1 MPGKFI
7 KSRKFQTIVDIIH
20 VTICIAIIV
29 LAGFVLWKP
38 LEHEFFYPFIFL
50 LAAILNFVSALA
62 KFGGTRQG
70 RNRFLPIFI
79 QILLGIILLIITFL
93 SVISIWRA

>member
-7 KSRKFQTIVDIIH
+7 KSRKFQTIVDVIH
-20 VTICIAIIV
+20 VTICIVIII
-29 LAGFVLWKP
+29 LATLVFWKP

-62 KFGGTRQG
+62 KIGSDRQV

-93 SVISIWRA
+93 SIISIWRG

>member
-7 KSRKFQTIVDIIH
+7 KSRKFQTIVDIVH
-20 VTICIAIIV
+20 VIICIAIIV
-29 LAGFVLWKP
+29 LAAVVFWKP

-62 KFGGTRQG
+62 KFGGARQG

-79 QILLGIILLIITFL
+79 PIVLGIILLVITFL